1 MTSESR
7 KKQGTLSR
15 LGRWFEIFCGYL
27 LLVAV
32 GISLAEIVA
41 RVFFKTSY
49 DLFFSFTVWVSVW
62 SLLLITG
69 LLLPAGEHL
78 SIDFLRHQVK
88 GRPRW
93 LLEVVLALIT
103 LGYGAFIAW
112 GSLRFIDQLY
122 QRQSVFP
129 TYIAIPMWMVQ
140 LCVPIGMTLFT
151 VFALVGLI
159 QAVRRRW

>member
-1 MTSESR
+1 MIDKSLE
-7 KKQGTLSR
+7 KQGILSR
-15 LGRWFEIFCGYL
+15 FGRGFEVFCGYL

-49 DLFFSFTVWVSVW
+49 DLFFAFTVWVSVW

-69 LLLPAGEHL
+69 LLLPTGEHL
-78 SIDFLRHQVK
+78 SIDFLRQQVK
-88 GRPRW
+88 GKPRW
-93 LLEVVLALIT
+93 LLEVLLATIT

-112 GSLRFIDQLY
+112 GSLQFISQLY

-159 QAVRRRW
+159 RAIRGRW